1 MPLRGQSNA
10 QPVSVRLAL
19 TLSLA
24 LLLHTL
30 ILAAVVHW
38 LRQQPDKPPAAIHF
52 TLLDSGDTPSTAS
65 QASTPSA
72 SAAPSASTSTDQPP
86 KPPREAKD
94 PIVTRQGKQ
103 PRAETQP
110 ESTANRQPTHTV
122 APASTQQT
130 QSSTHNA
137 RASAASPAS
146 VASQESGAGAPETA
160 RQPVTPD
167 KHTQMTQRRA
177 EQDPYVALLWQ
188 HISEELDHRPVRSIH
203 ELKRIRTVRLEL
215 VLMDNGTLRQVE
227 TIESSGKRELDR
239 AAVQSALAASPY
251 PEPPESARDQGFR
264 FQVELRFSP
273 RSP

>member
-10 QPVSVRLAL
+10 QPVSARLAL

-38 LRQQPDKPPAAIHF
+38 LRQQPDEPPAAIHF
-52 TLLDSGDTPSTAS
+52 TLLAPGDTPSKAS
-65 QASTPSA
+65 QASAHSA
-72 SAAPSASTSTDQPP
+72 SAAQTASTSTEQPS
-86 KPPREAKD
+86 KPPRETRE

-146 VASQESGAGAPETA
+146 VASQESGASAPETA

-167 KHTQMTQRRA
+167 KHAQITQQKV